1 MRMRW
6 RRSGCATLVAAAAAP
21 AAATAS
27 TRGRGGLGGDA
38 IAITGGGSEDR
49 ELHAGFLAGALGAG
63 DFLLLL
69 DDDLLKTG
77 ITLFTKVFVD
87 GHSGCSFDPFVLH
100 GIYFD
105 YSRSQ

>member
-1 MRMRW
+1 MRVRW

-63 DFLLLL
+63 DFLLPIY
-69 DDDLLKTG
+69 DDLFFLR
-77 ITLFTKVFVD
+77 IRRPPRAPLFPYTALFRAAAA
-87 GHSGCSFDPFVLH
+87 PH
-100 GIYFD
+100 GLG
-105 YSRSQ
+105 